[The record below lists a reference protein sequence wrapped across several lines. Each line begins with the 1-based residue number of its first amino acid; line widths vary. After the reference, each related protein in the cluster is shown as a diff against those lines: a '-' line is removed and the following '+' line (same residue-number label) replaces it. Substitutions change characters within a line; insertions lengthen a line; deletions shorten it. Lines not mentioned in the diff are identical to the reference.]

1 MVERNDQDYPF
12 IKETIKK
19 RPVNKKAAVQ
29 KILMAALCG
38 IIFGACAA
46 LTIAATMP
54 AMLKVL
60 GKEAPEQE
68 EVTLSPPAASQTET
82 SAEDAGAAGVTGTV
96 DEMSAEGDGQG
107 AAEPSGQESA
117 GEGEASGTVKAESA
131 APGNEAEGGVS
142 GETESA
148 ADADGMR
155 ADLADHLEN
164 IYNEIKKIAA
174 EPQKA
179 LVRVTGIGDKE
190 NLLDHSSLT
199 YGDEE
204 GIIFLKNKDAF
215 YILTRSETLGD
226 SGKFRVDFSTG
237 DSGEGTLC
245 GADERTNLLVIKVGM
260 DELDDETAQTVPAVS
275 LATEA
280 DQEQADP
287 VIAIGSPTGDA
298 GTLVYGNITSV
309 LGKYRIPDAEYTIL
323 TTDMV
328 GSSSGGGV
336 LLDMD
341 GQMTG
346 IMFTDGEEDGTVVRA
361 VSAAQLRPLLE
372 MLSNGENIRYTGIIG
387 ETVTEEKAEELE
399 IPLGIYVDSVEENSP
414 AMAAGIQSG
423 DIIFELDGREVR
435 TMEEYS
441 EVLQDLPVQQRADLS
456 LYRRMP
462 SGEYE
467 EVDLRILV
475 VKN

>member
-19 RPVNKKAAVQ
+19 RPVNKKAAIQ

-54 AMLKVL
+54 VMLKVL

-82 SAEDAGAAGVTGTV
+82 SAEAPA
-96 DEMSAEGDGQG
+96 
-107 AAEPSGQESA
+107 
-117 GEGEASGTVKAESA
+117 TVKAETA

-346 IMFTDGEEDGTVVRA
+346 IMVTDGEEDGTVVRA

-372 MLSNGENIRYTGIIG
+372 MLSNGENIRYIGIIG

-414 AMAAGIQSG
+414 AMAAGILMY
-423 DIIFELDGREVR
+423 EAAR
-435 TMEEYS
+435 
-441 EVLQDLPVQQRADLS
+441 QR
-456 LYRRMP
+456 R
-462 SGEYE
+462 
-467 EVDLRILV
+467 
-475 VKN
+475 N

>member
-1 MVERNDQDYPF
+1 MVMVERNDQDYPF

-19 RPVNKKAAVQ
+19 RPVNKKAAIQ

-54 AMLKVL
+54 VMLKVL

-82 SAEDAGAAGVTGTV
+82 SAEAPA
-96 DEMSAEGDGQG
+96 
-107 AAEPSGQESA
+107 
-117 GEGEASGTVKAESA
+117 TVKAETA

-215 YILTRSETLGD
+215 YILTRSKRWETAGNFVWIFLREIPE
-226 SGKFRVDFSTG
+226 KELYAARMR
-237 DSGEGTLC
+237 
-245 GADERTNLLVIKVGM
+245 ERTFL
-260 DELDDETAQTVPAVS
+260 
-275 LATEA
+275 
-280 DQEQADP
+280 
-287 VIAIGSPTGDA
+287 
-298 GTLVYGNITSV
+298 
-309 LGKYRIPDAEYTIL
+309 
-323 TTDMV
+323 
-328 GSSSGGGV
+328 
-336 LLDMD
+336 
-341 GQMTG
+341 
-346 IMFTDGEEDGTVVRA
+346 
-361 VSAAQLRPLLE
+361 
-372 MLSNGENIRYTGIIG
+372 
-387 ETVTEEKAEELE
+387 
-399 IPLGIYVDSVEENSP
+399 
-414 AMAAGIQSG
+414 
-423 DIIFELDGREVR
+423 
-435 TMEEYS
+435 
-441 EVLQDLPVQQRADLS
+441 
-456 LYRRMP
+456 
-462 SGEYE
+462 
-467 EVDLRILV
+467 
-475 VKN
+475 

>member
-68 EVTLSPPAASQTET
+68 EVTLSPTAASQTET
-82 SAEDAGAAGVTGTV
+82 
-96 DEMSAEGDGQG
+96 
-107 AAEPSGQESA
+107 AAEAPA
-117 GEGEASGTVKAESA
+117 TVKAETA
-131 APGNEAEGGVS
+131 APGNEAEGGVP
-142 GETESA
+142 GETEAA
-148 ADADGMR
+148 ADADGVR

-346 IMFTDGEEDGTVVRA
+346 IMVTDGEEDGTVVRA

-372 MLSNGENIRYTGIIG
+372 MLSNGENIRYIGIIG

-414 AMAAGIQSG
+414 AMAAI
-423 DIIFELDGREVR
+423 
-435 TMEEYS
+435 
-441 EVLQDLPVQQRADLS
+441 LS
-456 LYRRMP
+456 LSWTAGKSAPWRSIRKCF
-462 SGEYE
+462 
-467 EVDLRILV
+467 RIFRCSREQIFRCTGGCPPENMKKWIFAYL
-475 VKN
+475 

>member
-19 RPVNKKAAVQ
+19 RPVNKKAAIQ

-54 AMLKVL
+54 VMLKVL

-82 SAEDAGAAGVTGTV
+82 SAEAPA
-96 DEMSAEGDGQG
+96 
-107 AAEPSGQESA
+107 
-117 GEGEASGTVKAESA
+117 TVKAETA

-142 GETESA
+142 GETEAA

-346 IMFTDGEEDGTVVRA
+346 IMVTDGEEDGTVVRA

-372 MLSNGENIRYTGIIG
+372 MLSNGENIRYIGIIG

-414 AMAAGIQSG
+414 AMAAGIQ
-423 DIIFELDGREVR
+423 
-435 TMEEYS
+435 EYS

-475 VKN
+475 VKS

>member
-19 RPVNKKAAVQ
+19 RPVNKKAAIQ

-54 AMLKVL
+54 VMLKVL

-82 SAEDAGAAGVTGTV
+82 SAEAPA
-96 DEMSAEGDGQG
+96 
-107 AAEPSGQESA
+107 
-117 GEGEASGTVKAESA
+117 TVKAETA
-131 APGNEAEGGVS
+131 APGNVAEGGVS
-142 GETESA
+142 GETEAA

-226 SGKFRVDFSTG
+226 IGKFRVDFSTG

-346 IMFTDGEEDGTVVRA
+346 IMVTDGEEDGTVVRA

-372 MLSNGENIRYTGIIG
+372 MLSNGENIRYIGIIG

-399 IPLGIYVDSVEENSP
+399 IPWEFTWTVWRRIPPPWPRGSRAAISSLNWTAGKSAPWRSIRKCFRIFRCSREQIFRCTGGCPPEN
-414 AMAAGIQSG
+414 MKKW
-423 DIIFELDGREVR
+423 IFAYL
-435 TMEEYS
+435 
-441 EVLQDLPVQQRADLS
+441 
-456 LYRRMP
+456 
-462 SGEYE
+462 
-467 EVDLRILV
+467 
-475 VKN
+475 

>member
-19 RPVNKKAAVQ
+19 RPVNKKAAIQ

-54 AMLKVL
+54 VMLKVL

-82 SAEDAGAAGVTGTV
+82 SAEAPA
-96 DEMSAEGDGQG
+96 
-107 AAEPSGQESA
+107 
-117 GEGEASGTVKAESA
+117 TVKAETA

-309 LGKYRIPDAEYTIL
+309 LRKYRIPDAEYTIL

-346 IMFTDGEEDGTVVRA
+346 IMVTDGEEDGTVVRA
-361 VSAAQLRPLLE
+361 VSAA
-372 MLSNGENIRYTGIIG
+372 
-387 ETVTEEKAEELE
+387 
-399 IPLGIYVDSVEENSP
+399 
-414 AMAAGIQSG
+414 
-423 DIIFELDGREVR
+423 
-435 TMEEYS
+435 
-441 EVLQDLPVQQRADLS
+441 
-456 LYRRMP
+456 
-462 SGEYE
+462 
-467 EVDLRILV
+467 
-475 VKN
+475 